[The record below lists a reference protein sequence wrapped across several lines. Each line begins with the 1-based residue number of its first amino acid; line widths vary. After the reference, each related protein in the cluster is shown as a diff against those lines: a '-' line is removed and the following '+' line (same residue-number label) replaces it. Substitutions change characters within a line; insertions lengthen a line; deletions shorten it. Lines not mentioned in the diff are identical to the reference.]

1 MLAALVGRGPVGSLG
16 LVEQQYASLHVGMEG
31 VASAQDTAA
40 ALWDG
45 REILARQMLMN
56 AVQERPVVPSAVSI
70 LWEVTGARDGR
81 DKAHL
86 QMGRAACL
94 RRGPPR
100 WPQTP
105 QQVNLPFP
113 PAMTDL
119 GSPWVV
125 STVVWLS

>member
-1 MLAALVGRGPVGSLG
+1 
-16 LVEQQYASLHVGMEG
+16 
-31 VASAQDTAA
+31 
-40 ALWDG
+40 
-45 REILARQMLMN
+45 MLMN